1 LRPLKASEILDEA
14 VELYKKNAWLYIG
27 IAAILYIPTLVLDP
41 IVSGEHAFMYAQDL
55 RGMTSLFISVL
66 WYLLIAGPIVTGA
79 LTFAVSECY
88 LGRSVN
94 IWQCFAEVIKWPIL
108 SSMVLSN
115 LVILL
120 FISLGCSVPVLL
132 LVLGLTLLMSGS
144 TGLVSGVIVIV
155 IAMASIVI
163 PAYISARL
171 ALAVPSI
178 VLERNNVIAAL
189 RRTQKLTLHR
199 AGRIFG
205 VIFLVIIVTSII
217 QGLIAA
223 PSSYALAKSVIEG
236 SGTPLLVKI
245 INSAL
250 QVITSAVLMPA
261 GSIVTLLLYF
271 DCRIRDEGYDLQ
283 VLGEEI
289 ASLNNENMNL

>member
-27 IAAILYIPTLVLDP
+27 IAAILYIPTMILDP
-41 IVSGEHAFMYAQDL
+41 TVSGEHAFMYAQDL
-55 RGMTSLFISVL
+55 RGMTSLFISL
-66 WYLLIAGPIVTGA
+66 AWYLLIAGPIVTGA
-79 LTFAVSECY
+79 LTYAVSECY

-94 IWQCFAEVIKWPIL
+94 IRQCFAEVMKWRIL
-108 SSMVLSN
+108 SNMILSN
-115 LVILL
+115 LVILVM
-120 FISLGCSVPVLL
+120 ISLACSVPGLL

-144 TGLVSGVIVIV
+144 TGLVSGIFVLVVAMISVI
-155 IAMASIVI
+155 I
-163 PAYISARL
+163 PVYISARL

-178 VLERNNVIAAL
+178 VLERNNVTTAL

-205 VIFLVIIVTSII
+205 VIFLVLIVTSII

-223 PSSYALAKSVIEG
+223 PSSYAMAKSLMEG
-236 SGTPLLVKI
+236 SGTPLLIKI

-283 VLGEEI
+283 VLAEEI

>member
-1 LRPLKASEILDEA
+1 
-14 VELYKKNAWLYIG
+14 V
-27 IAAILYIPTLVLDP
+27 LV
-41 IVSGEHAFMYAQDL
+41 VAM
-55 RGMTSLFISVL
+55 ISV
-66 WYLLIAGPIVTGA
+66 II
-79 LTFAVSECY
+79 
-88 LGRSVN
+88 
-94 IWQCFAEVIKWPIL
+94 
-108 SSMVLSN
+108 
-115 LVILL
+115 
-120 FISLGCSVPVLL
+120 PV
-132 LVLGLTLLMSGS
+132 
-144 TGLVSGVIVIV
+144 
-155 IAMASIVI
+155 
-163 PAYISARL
+163 YISARL

-178 VLERNNVIAAL
+178 VLERNNVTTAL

-205 VIFLVIIVTSII
+205 VIFLVLIVTSII

-223 PSSYALAKSVIEG
+223 PSSYAMAKSLMEG
-236 SGTPLLVKI
+236 SGTPLLIKI

-283 VLGEEI
+283 VLAEEI